1 VSNTQRVV
9 VRVLTSARFAIVVSI
24 GALVGGSAC
33 FAATTGTPAH
43 WIGVLA
49 SSVATGLS
57 GMYVGTAARLR
68 IRNRSDRR

>member
-9 VRVLTSARFAIVVSI
+9 VGVLTSMRFAIIVSV

-43 WIGVLA
+43 WIGVLT
-49 SSVATGLS
+49 SSVDTGLS